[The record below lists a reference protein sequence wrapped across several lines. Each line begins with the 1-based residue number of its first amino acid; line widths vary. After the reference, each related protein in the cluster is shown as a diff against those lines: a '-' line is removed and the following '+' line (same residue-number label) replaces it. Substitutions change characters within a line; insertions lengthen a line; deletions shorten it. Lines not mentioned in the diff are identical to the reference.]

1 MGSKLLAMVGLAAV
15 GAALITP
22 AGGAGAASTAA
33 PQVFPS
39 VQVTTDDGP
48 GRAYNQPQM
57 LIDPKDPN
65 ILVIAGGN
73 YNGGNCGVWVSRDR
87 GATWAASK
95 ASARPP
101 QYTTCVRSDLGPFLG
116 ATFAGDGSLVVV
128 SAADNLGGQQDVNDL
143 YAAHSTDLG
152 DTWDFTIIHKGD
164 PNHSFTTD
172 DGSAKVGG
180 EHYSLVTAAADPTD
194 PRYVYGAARV
204 GQADRTPPYGLFGK
218 IPLRSVV
225 ATSSDGGKT
234 WGPPVDIMADV
245 PQSQIFGAFI
255 PEVTVGRDGAVY
267 AITREKAPPAD
278 PAKPFGPSSPP
289 GGPGAGGRKFV
300 SVSTD
305 HGKTWKTT
313 MADDSAVHCGG
324 CDWPPA
330 GKADPNNGNLYMVF
344 GQSGATSGTPTNVF
358 FKSST
363 DGGKTWSDLLQLN
376 DDKDA
381 TVDHW
386 YPGISVAPNGRID
399 VAWIDFRSSLAF
411 NATTTL
417 KTENYWDLYYTY
429 STDGGKTWAKNMR
442 ISDRSMAKNEGYTV
456 NDNYGLMGPAGVAS
470 TDEAAYFSWSDSR
483 RGTVQAPVE
492 DYYFTTARFVAP
504 KTASTSRGAS
514 FAAGVATGILVAGV
528 VLLLG
533 VLAVRSRR
541 PAAGTGE
548 VG

>member
-1 MGSKLLAMVGLAAV
+1 
-15 GAALITP
+15 
-22 AGGAGAASTAA
+22 
-33 PQVFPS
+33 
-39 VQVTTDDGP
+39 
-48 GRAYNQPQM
+48 
-57 LIDPKDPN
+57 
-65 ILVIAGGN
+65 
-73 YNGGNCGVWVSRDR
+73 
-87 GATWAASK
+87 
-95 ASARPP
+95 
-101 QYTTCVRSDLGPFLG
+101 
-116 ATFAGDGSLVVV
+116 
-128 SAADNLGGQQDVNDL
+128 
-143 YAAHSTDLG
+143 
-152 DTWDFTIIHKGD
+152 
-164 PNHSFTTD
+164 
-172 DGSAKVGG
+172 
-180 EHYSLVTAAADPTD
+180 
-194 PRYVYGAARV
+194 
-204 GQADRTPPYGLFGK
+204 
-218 IPLRSVV
+218 
-225 ATSSDGGKT
+225 
-234 WGPPVDIMADV
+234 
-245 PQSQIFGAFI
+245 
-255 PEVTVGRDGAVY
+255 
-267 AITREKAPPAD
+267 
-278 PAKPFGPSSPP
+278 
-289 GGPGAGGRKFV
+289 
-300 SVSTD
+300 
-305 HGKTWKTT
+305 
-313 MADDSAVHCGG
+313 
-324 CDWPPA
+324 
-330 GKADPNNGNLYMVF
+330 MVF